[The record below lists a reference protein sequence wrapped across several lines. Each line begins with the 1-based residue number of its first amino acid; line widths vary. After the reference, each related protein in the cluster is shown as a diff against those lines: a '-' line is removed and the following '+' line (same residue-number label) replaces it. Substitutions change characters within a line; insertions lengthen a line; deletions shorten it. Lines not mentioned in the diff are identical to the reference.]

1 MDNLINYLT
10 DNNIL
15 IVPNNLRETILK
27 TIRDSKKIN
36 IKIFDLKEFISRLT
50 FTYDE
55 KTIYNVMNKYNINYN
70 ISRLYLDNIKYID
83 SDSNNYKLSNLYKL
97 KIEVDSSL
105 IKDNLFHKLLK
116 NKKIIVYG
124 YDYINKYD
132 LNVLN
137 KLNNIEIIKKEVGNY
152 VHDVYSFNNLEDEC
166 IFVLEK
172 ICDLIKDG
180 ENINNIFISNLD
192 DNYRQV
198 LTRLSKIY
206 NIPFNL
212 KYKNSIYETNIGKY
226 FIDNLNNNI
235 EELLTNI
242 REEFNMDNPTNYS
255 IYKKII
261 NVLNKFYFTSDYV
274 SIKNNIIE
282 VMKNTYIENRNYINA
297 INEINIIDNE
307 IDSDNHVFLLGFNL
321 NKFPVTKKD
330 EDYITDDIKPDTLEK
345 SYEINIIN
353 KDIYYNSIKSIKN
366 LYISYS
372 LKYLS
377 ENYYPS
383 ILIDEYNLKTINYQ
397 NCISTHSDD
406 INKLYLAEYLDNLV
420 KYNEYS
426 VGLELLYNNYEIS
439 YKKYDNRFSGID
451 KNNLYK
457 YLNNKLNLSY
467 SSMDTYYHCSFKY
480 YLKNILKIDK
490 YEDTIQ
496 AYIGNLYHYVLSK
509 AFLNDFDFD
518 ECVKH
523 YITNNSY
530 SESFKNKFFINNV
543 IKDLKNV
550 INTIKCHNSLSNM
563 NEAFYEKEIN
573 VEKSGVLN
581 TTFKGFI
588 DKILKKDNYIV
599 LIDYKTYMLD
609 IKLNY
614 LPYGLSMQL
623 PVYLYLTKN
632 IDKNYEIIGF
642 YLQQV
647 LFGKFNKENG
657 KSLKELIDNNLKLKG
672 YSLGNEEKLSIFDS
686 SYLNSEIIHGM
697 KLTNKGFSSYSRV
710 LTEKQIDNIYKI
722 TDEKINECISGIEN
736 TLFHINPKMINDK
749 NIGCQYCKFKDI
761 CYVTNRDI
769 VKLEDIKDLS
779 FLD

>member
-36 IKIFDLKEFISRLT
+36 IKIFDLKEFISKLT

-83 SDSNNYKLSNLYKL
+83 SDSNNNKLSNLYKL

-132 LNVLN
+132 LNILN
-137 KLNNIEIIKKEVGNY
+137 KFDNIEIIKKEVGNY

-192 DNYRQV
+192 DNYRHV

-226 FIDNLNNNI
+226 FLDNLNNNI

-274 SIKNNIIE
+274 SIKNNIIA

-451 KNNLYK
+451 KNKLYK
-457 YLNNKLNLSY
+457 Y
-467 SSMDTYYHCSFKY
+467 
-480 YLKNILKIDK
+480 
-490 YEDTIQ
+490 
-496 AYIGNLYHYVLSK
+496 
-509 AFLNDFDFD
+509 
-518 ECVKH
+518 
-523 YITNNSY
+523 
-530 SESFKNKFFINNV
+530 
-543 IKDLKNV
+543 
-550 INTIKCHNSLSNM
+550 
-563 NEAFYEKEIN
+563 
-573 VEKSGVLN
+573 
-581 TTFKGFI
+581 
-588 DKILKKDNYIV
+588 
-599 LIDYKTYMLD
+599 
-609 IKLNY
+609 
-614 LPYGLSMQL
+614 
-623 PVYLYLTKN
+623 
-632 IDKNYEIIGF
+632 
-642 YLQQV
+642 
-647 LFGKFNKENG
+647 
-657 KSLKELIDNNLKLKG
+657 
-672 YSLGNEEKLSIFDS
+672 
-686 SYLNSEIIHGM
+686 
-697 KLTNKGFSSYSRV
+697 
-710 LTEKQIDNIYKI
+710 
-722 TDEKINECISGIEN
+722 
-736 TLFHINPKMINDK
+736 
-749 NIGCQYCKFKDI
+749 
-761 CYVTNRDI
+761 
-769 VKLEDIKDLS
+769 
-779 FLD
+779 